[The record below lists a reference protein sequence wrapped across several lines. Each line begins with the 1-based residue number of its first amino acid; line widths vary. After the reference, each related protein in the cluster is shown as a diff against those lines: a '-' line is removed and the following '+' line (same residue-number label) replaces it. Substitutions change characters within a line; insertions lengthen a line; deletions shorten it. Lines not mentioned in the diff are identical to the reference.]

1 MRMEPDG
8 PWRVTGSNAPMEADY
23 AQRVLEQT
31 GDIAAAAG
39 GHFGNS
45 PAVGTALD
53 SCRFLRKPT
62 TSKVTRSLN
71 ALLEAAERSIL
82 SALSSLDE
90 VDATADS
97 NYDALC
103 EIACSKQP
111 RLSQTIL
118 NTDQTALRVCLEDG
132 HDLEKRDTIAR
143 LFNRAKTRCPRKVWI
158 SIPCSAWT
166 TPQNAN
172 QRTDQQRTRLEKRC
186 VRARRLAH
194 NVVDL
199 VEGLLEINP
208 SLDVH
213 WEWPRSCT
221 G

>member
-90 VDATADS
+90 VDAAADN
-97 NYDALC
+97 NYDALW
-103 EIACSKQP
+103 EIACSKQS
-111 RLSQTIL
+111 RLSQTEEGPLITQVSNESL
-118 NTDQTALRVCLEDG
+118 AVSFLLSDSVLWSICFAQTQAFTRSLHHLHHCRLPRLSNNVGLSRLSRRACLMDSG
-132 HDLEKRDTIAR
+132 SNHK
-143 LFNRAKTRCPRKVWI
+143 
-158 SIPCSAWT
+158 
-166 TPQNAN
+166 
-172 QRTDQQRTRLEKRC
+172 
-186 VRARRLAH
+186 
-194 NVVDL
+194 NVDAAA
-199 VEGLLEINP
+199 I
-208 SLDVH
+208 
-213 WEWPRSCT
+213 
-221 G
+221 